1 MTIGTTIVVIV
12 LAVVVL
18 VVISLTSRATPKGID
33 KEHFK
38 NEWNDVLSLFKDE
51 KTRPLSV
58 IHADKLLDQALK
70 CLGYN
75 GENMAERLVAAKA
88 KLQHRDDVWKAHKLR
103 NKIVHETSFEPK
115 EQQVKNAL
123 QGYYKTFKD
132 LGVL

>member
-1 MTIGTTIVVIV
+1 MTIGTTIAVIVAAVVI
-12 LAVVVL
+12 L
-18 VVISLTSRATPKGID
+18 VIISLGSRTAPKGID

-38 NEWNDVLSLFKDE
+38 NEWNDALSLFKDE
-51 KTRPLSV
+51 KTRNMSI

-75 GENMAERLVAAKA
+75 GDTMAERLIAAKN
-88 KLQHRDDVWKAHKLR
+88 KLQHKDDVWKAHKLR
-103 NKIVHETSFEPK
+103 NKIVHETNVNPTEK
-115 EQQVKNAL
+115 EIKIAL